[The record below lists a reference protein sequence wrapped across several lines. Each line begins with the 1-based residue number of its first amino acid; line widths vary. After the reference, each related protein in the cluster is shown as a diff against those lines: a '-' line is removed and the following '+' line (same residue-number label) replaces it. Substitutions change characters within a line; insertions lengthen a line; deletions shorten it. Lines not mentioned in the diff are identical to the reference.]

1 MKINSYY
8 FEKNNIWYFRK
19 RIPSHLSD
27 KVKIY
32 RRSLLKL
39 LGKKAY
45 YKNLLNGNLLSIANF
60 INNNVEYFFIMKEN
74 VVLTEIDEYI
84 KSILY
89 KYQREAT
96 NNENGNFLD
105 NIGSN
110 KAEIEQMRF
119 DSLTHYDE
127 NGKKFAGHTSEA
139 LEKEKDEVIE
149 AYKTDRINVRKKK
162 VNDIISRQPIFS
174 QEEYE
179 KIPDEYLKVFE
190 EALLKIEVDV
200 LDQDIKNYH
209 AVHKSYKKP
218 LISVKDLTEE
228 NLHESIAP
236 EIYELIQEKKAQKLK
251 ASENRDNWD
260 FLIDQYITKDLKS
273 RTENTKRN
281 AEIALTQF
289 RHIMLGNEKF
299 TSEDCSYK
307 KLTIHDIQSL
317 EEIEYLKDIFMEF
330 PKLKTNELQTMFREK
345 GMIYTIE
352 FTKKDRETY
361 PKNFLSGLNTKI
373 KTIKKFIEKI
383 KKRDKKKY
391 GNLDIDLWKDLN
403 IHFRDLSKEDQRYN
417 IDNQKLVL
425 MSEDLNKYLF
435 TKYDDSKKGKQSFT
449 KHTSSSAHIFWS
461 IMLGIYT
468 GARSEELAQIN
479 ISRDLKKVLLEE
491 KEIYYFDL
499 HISDHTSQ
507 SLKNLSSRRNVP
519 VSDYLIEMGFLNY
532 LDSRIKAKKESLFD
546 LSLNSDNKRKQF
558 PRNFNDSFKLFFN
571 EEHPNEIGK
580 IPTFHSLRAY
590 FVSRFMKDE
599 KNEARYNFINL
610 KKLIGHT
617 TEDLHKDVSINSYY
631 REGLEI
637 EFSKKLI
644 DDMDFEI
651 DEGYEKIQTLT
662 KEKYPN
668 ILYTLDI

>member
-8 FEKNNIWYFRK
+8 FEKTNIWYFRK

-617 TEDLHKDVSINSYY
+617 TEDLHKDVLINSYY